1 MNWKTL
7 LKEQGVLVSDGAW
20 GTQLA
25 ERGLPAGTVPE
36 TWNADRPDAVEAVA
50 RAYVEA
56 GSSVILTNT
65 FGGSRLKLAK
75 VGLADR
81 AADLNRRGVEISRRA
96 AGDRALVL
104 ASIGPT
110 GELLAPLGTLG
121 RDEFIDVFAEQ
132 IAACIEGGAHGVC
145 IETMA
150 ALEEAEAALLAA
162 RQVAAMPVVVSMTF
176 SQGPKGFAT
185 MMGVRPEQA
194 AAALTDA
201 GADIVGSNCG
211 NGIAGMIEVARGFRA
226 ATDLPLWLKPNAG
239 MPRLVGD
246 KTVFPESPD
255 EMAGKV
261 AALVE
266 AGANFVGGCCGTT
279 PAHIRAMAAA
289 ARQARETALTVSRK
303 VLDTL

>member
-7 LKEQGVLVSDGAW
+7 LKQQGVLVSDGAW

-25 ERGLPAGTVPE
+25 ERGLPAGAVPE
-36 TWNADRPDAVEAVA
+36 TWNADHPDAVEAVA

-75 VGLADR
+75 AGLADR
-81 AADLNRRGVEISRRA
+81 VADLNRRGVEISRRA

-121 RDEFIDVFAEQ
+121 RDEFIDGFAEQ